1 LADMSSQKDPRD
13 DPHEDR
19 LLRIEAKIDA
29 LRESLN
35 AAMLDFQKQI
45 AGLDRRLTILE
56 EEARNMRASRWSRRD
71 ALYLAL
77 VIATWVSLIVALLK
91 P

>member
-1 LADMSSQKDPRD
+1 MSKSNDPD
-13 DPHEDR
+13 QDR

-29 LRESLN
+29 LRDSLN

-45 AGLDRRLTILE
+45 AGLDRRLSILE
-56 EEARNMRASRWSRRD
+56 EEARNMRASRWSRKD
-71 ALYLAL
+71 KLYLAML
-77 VIATWVSLIVALLK
+77 VATWISLIVALLK